1 MKDSTQYYKFSAPRV
16 PAASPID
23 GMMPVDSLNRPV
35 SVEVVLWS
43 EMRPGYDI
51 QLNLD
56 GHLVGERKTLTHD
69 NKPGEV
75 VHLELDKK
83 YLREERSY
91 TLRCMATNNINQT
104 VMDSPSTSLIID
116 RTAPGAALLAPIIF
130 HQVNFGEALKGMLPG
145 YADMQAGD
153 CIQTFCNNREGP
165 VHVVEPE
172 NLATVPMQIVFSKAF
187 LLGLDSQ
194 HVTINYQVIDRAGN
208 VSLLSHS
215 VTLSIQF

>member
-1 MKDSTQYYKFSAPRV
+1 MTISTLSAMKAPTIPLAESDGLIKTLDLKSGIPVYLTPYSPTDRNDCIELLINGIGTGITKTVSDLNASENMKIIMDLESAHFPKDGDYAIGYRLITFPGALSTQSATAKIR
-16 PAASPID
+16 
-23 GMMPVDSLNRPV
+23 
-35 SVEVVLWS
+35 
-43 EMRPGYDI
+43 
-51 QLNLD
+51 
-56 GHLVGERKTLTHD
+56 
-69 NKPGEV
+69 
-75 VHLELDKK
+75 
-83 YLREERSY
+83 
-91 TLRCMATNNINQT
+91 
-104 VMDSPSTSLIID
+104 ID
-116 RTAPGAALLAPIIF
+116 RAAPGAALLAPIIF

-215 VTLSIQF
+215 VTLSMQF

>member
-1 MKDSTQYYKFSAPRV
+1 MKDSSQHYQFSAPRV

-23 GMMPVDSLNRPV
+23 GLMPVDSLNRPV
-35 SVEVVLWS
+35 SVEVGLWS
-43 EMRPGYDI
+43 KMRPGYDI

-56 GHLVGERKTLTHD
+56 GHLVGERKILTHD
-69 NKPGEV
+69 NSPGDV
-75 VHLELDKK
+75 IYLELDEKF
-83 YLREERSY
+83 LAEDRSY
-91 TLRCMATNNINQT
+91 TLCFTTTNNINQT
-104 VMDSPSTSLIID
+104 QEDSPFTSLIID

-172 NLATVPMQIVFSKAF
+172 NLATVPMQIIFSKAF

-194 HVTINYQVIDRAGN
+194 YVTINYQVIDRAGN

-215 VTLSIQF
+215 VTLSMQL